1 MTHPTYSQENFD
13 RKDPLSIFHYSR
25 FLIGNSLHGL
35 IGDSVTANSRN
46 GKGGLGQMV
55 EELFFKYDVN
65 SKREADFKEAK
76 VELKCT
82 PLIKKD
88 DNSSYKI
95 KERLVCTMID
105 YSELVKTKFE
115 DSHLLAK
122 CRLMLLLFYQHI
134 KGCAP
139 YDLEFIFRIL
149 WQLPEKD
156 LLLIKKD
163 YDTIADKVRR
173 GEAHLLSEGDTVYLG
188 ACRKGQ
194 KGDTPQKQ
202 PFSEIAAY
210 KRAFSLKP
218 AYMRYVLSH
227 VITSGQN
234 SYTNYTVAEK
244 PAFELVSENELK
256 TKSFENIILNRF
268 KPFIGKNYIE
278 ICQLLGMKPYQ
289 SKNKY
294 ADIAALIASNNKSK
308 RLAKAE
314 EFIKSGITMKTVRL
328 QSNGS
333 PKESM
338 SFKNIDYFEVLE
350 NDEWTNSEVYELFT
364 NRFFFVIFKPE
375 KNSKIQ
381 IINNRTKQ
389 LETEQSYILDNVF
402 FWTMP
407 PEDLEV
413 AKEYWNS
420 IRQNVL
426 NNNINLSS
434 FWNIAKHRKFHVRPK
449 ATKNTQKAANPNGGF
464 CDKYCYWFNAEYVKS
479 IIDNTEL

>member
-1 MTHPTYSQENFD
+1 
-13 RKDPLSIFHYSR
+13 
-25 FLIGNSLHGL
+25 
-35 IGDSVTANSRN
+35 
-46 GKGGLGQMV
+46 
-55 EELFFKYDVN
+55 
-65 SKREADFKEAK
+65 
-76 VELKCT
+76 
-82 PLIKKD
+82 
-88 DNSSYKI
+88 
-95 KERLVCTMID
+95 
-105 YSELVKTKFE
+105 
-115 DSHLLAK
+115 
-122 CRLMLLLFYQHI
+122 
-134 KGCAP
+134 
-139 YDLEFIFRIL
+139 
-149 WQLPEKD
+149 
-156 LLLIKKD
+156 
-163 YDTIADKVRR
+163 
-173 GEAHLLSEGDTVYLG
+173 
-188 ACRKGQ
+188 
-194 KGDTPQKQ
+194 
-202 PFSEIAAY
+202 
-210 KRAFSLKP
+210 
-218 AYMRYVLSH
+218 
-227 VITSGQN
+227 
-234 SYTNYTVAEK
+234 
-244 PAFELVSENELK
+244 
-256 TKSFENIILNRF
+256 
-268 KPFIGKNYIE
+268 
-278 ICQLLGMKPYQ
+278 
-289 SKNKY
+289 
-294 ADIAALIASNNKSK
+294 
-308 RLAKAE
+308 
-314 EFIKSGITMKTVRL
+314 MKTVRL

-464 CDKYCYWFNAEYVKS
+464 CDKYCYWFNAEYIKS